1 MSVTLGKEFQR
12 NTKSGI
18 QGNRKTAQI
27 PTGPSQTVGVANDP
41 GVAGGP
47 SSIPRGAFGPEGSVE
62 SGRQIQA
69 GANMIITDEVRNAKQ
84 LELEHQRAIAQRE
97 EIEMTLRVAEAKK
110 VLESFAGGVNVR
122 DFSGEGLSPLDNYRL
137 KSQQHIDKLINKAGT
152 ENFTSAF
159 KQEYERRLDS
169 AQTIQNAAVVST
181 LDDIRKTE
189 FEDIVQGDY
198 TNAAINNRNDVAG
211 WLANNKLIYEERF
224 NMLGQK
230 KANEFKKAA
239 DTEAVMSTYKRFMEI
254 GNLDR
259 AEEALED
266 EGVRLVA
273 GRAAISEAFNAIN
286 KARIQKGIDRGIA
299 DKTKADPSK
308 NFITLDNGSLWD
320 VRLNDGKGGIV
331 PGSENPA
338 KGVIIT
344 NSGAMQFKKGKEGEP
359 SQWEFIYKDKTKQS
373 EQEKRDDI
381 IKSLKVHGVLLTPDV
396 VLRIHGLEPKDKN
409 EFAQKVA
416 LLERTIP
423 DEEVLNS
430 TLQGL
435 ALGLEQSDQDKSV
448 ALIKEMNLPEDVER
462 RALLA
467 IATDKAD
474 LRSPKDVTADII
486 KKGADTGQANVAQ
499 KQAEAQGG
507 LGTFTGQ
514 IEGQEDIGKAETLT
528 AAAFAEPMKIDST
541 VTNSIVNTAENYV
554 TLLQKNGNI
563 RFVDGGAELLGQMTK
578 DAEQFLQDGTS
589 NTIGHAVWMAFNNL
603 SDEQRNDMKR
613 ITGLQQVNEMLGI
626 AEKEPV
632 EGDINTLNADV
643 QTVENTKEKALRD
656 IASLESQEIEGLDIT
671 DATGVFSALRSF
683 IGSTIGQVFPNAEN
697 KEVTKSRLMLSLI
710 ARDVVRM
717 ISLSPRFAVK
727 EQELI
732 QSIFAGPELFNSPRQ
747 ALNRITTMQE
757 VIDKKIN
764 NIKGALKRQPD
775 FDKESE
781 LVEEASQLLE
791 IKERM
796 NMFTFDLMPIKD
808 VQTPKAVRDLGPE
821 KAQKFYNSLSSTEKR
836 ELPRKVKEAIFIQK
850 RNADAGINPRR
861 RKKPNTDKK

>member
-47 SSIPRGAFGPEGSVE
+47 SSIPAGAFGTEGNVE

-69 GANMIITDEVRNAKQ
+69 GANLIIADEVRNAKQ

-110 VLESFAGGVNVR
+110 VLEGFAGGVNVR

-308 NFITLDNGSLWD
+308 NFITLDN
-320 VRLNDGKGGIV
+320 
-331 PGSENPA
+331 E
-338 KGVIIT
+338 
-344 NSGAMQFKKGKEGEP
+344 
-359 SQWEFIYKDKTKQS
+359 
-373 EQEKRDDI
+373 
-381 IKSLKVHGVLLTPDV
+381 
-396 VLRIHGLEPKDKN
+396 
-409 EFAQKVA
+409 
-416 LLERTIP
+416 
-423 DEEVLNS
+423 
-430 TLQGL
+430 
-435 ALGLEQSDQDKSV
+435 
-448 ALIKEMNLPEDVER
+448 
-462 RALLA
+462 
-467 IATDKAD
+467 
-474 LRSPKDVTADII
+474 
-486 KKGADTGQANVAQ
+486 
-499 KQAEAQGG
+499 
-507 LGTFTGQ
+507 
-514 IEGQEDIGKAETLT
+514 
-528 AAAFAEPMKIDST
+528 
-541 VTNSIVNTAENYV
+541 
-554 TLLQKNGNI
+554 
-563 RFVDGGAELLGQMTK
+563 
-578 DAEQFLQDGTS
+578 
-589 NTIGHAVWMAFNNL
+589 
-603 SDEQRNDMKR
+603 
-613 ITGLQQVNEMLGI
+613 
-626 AEKEPV
+626 
-632 EGDINTLNADV
+632 
-643 QTVENTKEKALRD
+643 
-656 IASLESQEIEGLDIT
+656 
-671 DATGVFSALRSF
+671 
-683 IGSTIGQVFPNAEN
+683 
-697 KEVTKSRLMLSLI
+697 
-710 ARDVVRM
+710 
-717 ISLSPRFAVK
+717 
-727 EQELI
+727 
-732 QSIFAGPELFNSPRQ
+732 
-747 ALNRITTMQE
+747 
-757 VIDKKIN
+757 
-764 NIKGALKRQPD
+764 
-775 FDKESE
+775 
-781 LVEEASQLLE
+781 
-791 IKERM
+791 
-796 NMFTFDLMPIKD
+796 
-808 VQTPKAVRDLGPE
+808 
-821 KAQKFYNSLSSTEKR
+821 
-836 ELPRKVKEAIFIQK
+836 
-850 RNADAGINPRR
+850 
-861 RKKPNTDKK
+861 

>member
-110 VLESFAGGVNVR
+110 VLEGFAGGVNVR

-486 KKGADTGQANVAQ
+486 KKGADTGRANVAQ

-643 QTVENTKEKALRD
+643 QTVENTNEKALRD